1 MTSKS
6 LHSIQGES
14 FSAIPSGR
22 ARTSA
27 EVVERLRRIIH
38 SVLENYASSKHY
50 ALLDFPN
57 HSNVGDSAI
66 WAGERAYLRRYWG
79 RDPSYVCEH
88 NLDCRALADAI
99 GDGPILLHGGG
110 NFGDV
115 WPNMH
120 QFRETVLHQFPKHPI
135 IQLPQSIQ
143 FENATSLG
151 RTAELIAQHGAFV
164 LLVRDQS
171 SYELAVSNFDCTV
184 RLCPDMAFCLGT
196 LTRPRRAYPSYS
208 AVALLRTDREA
219 VDVYRESKLITNI
232 IINDWISEPADTASR
247 ARFKSRI
254 RTLIS
259 LDPRRLTQMAR
270 RIRYYDELAA
280 LRISRGI
287 DLLSRGEQLISD
299 RLHAHILGLMLDIPQ
314 ILLENNYGK
323 INRFMDTWRSDWV
336 GVRRA
341 SDFEQALRLLPSA
354 AGTSDLTKKEL

>member
-1 MTSKS
+1 MISKPCRP
-6 LHSIQGES
+6 IQDERLAASTFGS
-14 FSAIPSGR
+14 SPA
-22 ARTSA
+22 SA
-27 EVVERLRRIIH
+27 EVVERLRTIIH
-38 SVLENYASSKHY
+38 SVMENFASSKQY

-57 HSNVGDSAI
+57 HSNVGDTAI
-66 WAGERAYLRRYWG
+66 WAGERAYLRQYWG
-79 RDPSYVCEH
+79 CDPSYVCEH
-88 NLDCRALADAI
+88 NLDSRALADAI

-120 QFRETVLHQFPKHPI
+120 QFRETVLQQFPGHPI

-143 FENATSLG
+143 FQDASSLG

-164 LLVRDQS
+164 LLVRDQN
-171 SYELAVSNFDCTV
+171 SYELAIRNFDCTV

-196 LTRPRRAYPSYS
+196 LTRPRHVYPSYS
-208 AVALLRTDREA
+208 AVALLRKDREA
-219 VDVYRESKLITNI
+219 VSIHRESELATNVL
-232 IINDWISEPADTASR
+232 INDWPSEPPDTVSR

-254 RTLIS
+254 RTLTS

-280 LRISRGI
+280 RRISRGI

-299 RLHAHILGLMLDIPQ
+299 RLHAHILGTMLDIPQ
-314 ILLENNYGK
+314 IMLENNYGK
-323 INRFMDTWRSDWV
+323 INRFIDTWRTDWV

-341 SDFEQALRLLPSA
+341 SDFEHALKLLLSD
-354 AGTSDLTKKEL
+354 AGTSGSAKKER